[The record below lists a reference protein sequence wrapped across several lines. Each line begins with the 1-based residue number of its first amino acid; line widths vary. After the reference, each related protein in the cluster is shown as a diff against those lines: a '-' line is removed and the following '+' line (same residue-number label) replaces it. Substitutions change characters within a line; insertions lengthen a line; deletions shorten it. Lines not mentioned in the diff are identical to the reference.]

1 MTDRIVDID
10 EHGQPTSW
18 GINYKRNK
26 EKALK
31 SLQGILSGIQA
42 DRRLNPTEVLFLDT
56 WLKPTRLLRR
66 METFLI

>member
-42 DRRLNPTEVLFLDT
+42 DRRLIQR
-56 WLKPTRLLRR
+56 KSY
-66 METFLI
+66 FLILG

>member
-10 EHGQPTSW
+10 EHGQPASW

-31 SLQGILSGIQA
+31 A
-42 DRRLNPTEVLFLDT
+42 
-56 WLKPTRLLRR
+56 LLVR
-66 METFLI
+66 MP